1 MLGFQP
7 VLGKLF
13 PFTHIQES
21 PGTDL
26 FTEISSLERFTKDPE
41 KGLERTSLNN
51 PV

>member
-26 FTEISSLERFTKDPE
+26 FTEISSQKRDLNAQVLTTLYKEERP
-41 KGLERTSLNN
+41 S
-51 PV
+51 